1 MNKKLLQSLLA
12 VFLLA
17 ALLIP
22 VTAFGEDGTASS
34 TCENGHNMP
43 DKANWEWEFP
53 ATPGSGAA
61 YYTATATC
69 LDCRK
74 EFSSGRQMVAMTS
87 SRPATCTRNKFAI
100 YTNKANL
107 GGKDYTDTQEVEVP
121 GTMTA
126 HSIRTVWGKAATCAK
141 IGLTKGEQCQLCGKW
156 VVEQTVIPKTDHL
169 KSDIVTTKQYQP
181 YTCTEDGYKAEKKCR
196 TCGQIV
202 QEATRIP
209 APGHKEVVDTAVAAT
224 CTKAG
229 KTEGK
234 HCSVCKKVLVAQ
246 EEVPAKG
253 HTIVTDAAKAA
264 TCTENGLT
272 EGSHCSVCSW
282 VKQMQTSIPA
292 TGHAV
297 AKNAETVWNWN
308 IPDNGSFATVT
319 VSAPCQKCGNS
330 ISAIANSATY
340 WQTTNAT
347 CTTGGKRI
355 YSVTVPLGGQ
365 EFYGEKEVDDPD
377 APATGHT
384 PVVDAAVAATCTK
397 TGLTEGSHCGVCNE
411 VLTKQEV
418 VPAKGHTPVV
428 DAAVAATCTETGLT
442 EGSHCGVC
450 NEVLTKQEV
459 VPAKGHTP
467 VVDAAVAAT
476 CTKTGLT
483 EGSHCGVC
491 NEVLTK
497 QEAVPAKG
505 HTPIV
510 DAAVAA
516 TCTETGLTEGSHC
529 GVCNEVLTKQEAVP
543 TRGSHVFGSWY
554 VTIRAT
560 EAAAG
565 EEESRCLYCSETQTR
580 TIPALGTEEQPRLHV
595 LDKTNEERYFEI
607 WQQGDTLIVTSE
619 YEEVT
624 TLTGTSAVL
633 QKLLEQGVRI
643 LEFVTPQGTVRVEI
657 VPLLAAMGS
666 SGTFKLSVTRHG
678 ASLLVNEVMHNEL
691 LR

>member
-330 ISAIANSATY
+330 ISAIANSVTY
-340 WQTTNAT
+340 WHTTNAT

-377 APATGHT
+377 APAKGHT
-384 PVVDAAVAATCTK
+384 PVVDAAVAATCTE

-459 VPAKGHTP
+459 VP
-467 VVDAAVAAT
+467 
-476 CTKTGLT
+476 
-483 EGSHCGVC
+483 
-491 NEVLTK
+491 
-497 QEAVPAKG
+497 
-505 HTPIV
+505 
-510 DAAVAA
+510 
-516 TCTETGLTEGSHC
+516 
-529 GVCNEVLTKQEAVP
+529 
-543 TRGSHVFGSWY
+543 TRGSHVFGKWY

-565 EEESRCLYCSETQTR
+565 EEESQCLYCSETQTR

-657 VPLLAAMGS
+657 VPLLTAMGS

>member
-17 ALLIP
+17 VLLIP
-22 VTAFGEDGTASS
+22 LTAFGEDGTASS

-87 SRPATCTRNKFAI
+87 RPATCTRNKLAI

-126 HSIRTVWGKAATCAK
+126 HSIRTVWGKAATCAET
-141 IGLTKGEQCQLCGKW
+141 GLTKGEKCQLCGKW

-169 KSDIVTTKQYQP
+169 KSDIVTTKRYQP
-181 YTCTEDGYKAEKKCR
+181 YTCTEDGYTAEKKCR

-209 APGHKEVVDTAVAAT
+209 APGHKEVVDAAVAAT

-229 KTEGK
+229 KKEGK
-234 HCSVCKKVLVAQ
+234 HCSVCREVLVAQ

-253 HTIVTDAAKAA
+253 HTIVTDAAKAP

-282 VKQMQTSIPA
+282 VKQTQTSISA

-297 AKNAETVWNWN
+297 AKNAETVWDWN
-308 IPDNGSFATVT
+308 IPDDDSFATVT

-330 ISAIANSATY
+330 ISAIANSVTY

-365 EFYGEKEVDDPD
+365 EFYGKKEVDDPD

-411 VLTKQEV
+411 VLTKQE
-418 VPAKGHTPVV
+418 
-428 DAAVAATCTETGLT
+428 E
-442 EGSHCGVC
+442 
-450 NEVLTKQEV
+450 

-497 QEAVPAKG
+497 QEV
-505 HTPIV
+505 
-510 DAAVAA
+510 
-516 TCTETGLTEGSHC
+516 
-529 GVCNEVLTKQEAVP
+529 VP

-565 EEESRCLYCSETQTR
+565 EEESQCLYCSETQTR

-643 LEFVTPQGTVRVEI
+643 LEFVTPQGTARVEI

-666 SGTFKLSVTRHG
+666 SGTFELPVTRHA
-678 ASLLVNEVMHNEL
+678 ASLLVNEVIHNEL

>member
-17 ALLIP
+17 VLLIP
-22 VTAFGEDGTASS
+22 LTAFGEDGTASS

-87 SRPATCTRNKFAI
+87 RPATCTRNKLAI

-126 HSIRTVWGKAATCAK
+126 HSTRTVWGKAATCAET
-141 IGLTKGEQCQLCGKW
+141 GLTKGEKCQLCGKW

-169 KSDIVTTKQYQP
+169 KSDIVTTKRYQP
-181 YTCTEDGYKAEKKCR
+181 YTCTEDGYTAEKKCR

-209 APGHKEVVDTAVAAT
+209 APGHKEVVDAAVAAT

-229 KTEGK
+229 KKEGK
-234 HCSVCKKVLVAQ
+234 HCSVCREVLVAQ

-253 HTIVTDAAKAA
+253 HTIVTDAAKAP

-282 VKQMQTSIPA
+282 VKQTQTSISA

-297 AKNAETVWNWN
+297 AKNAETVWDWN
-308 IPDNGSFATVT
+308 IPDDDSFATVT

-330 ISAIANSATY
+330 ISAIANSVTY

-365 EFYGEKEVDDPD
+365 EFYGKKEVDDPD

-418 VPAKGHTPVV
+418 VP
-428 DAAVAATCTETGLT
+428 
-442 EGSHCGVC
+442 
-450 NEVLTKQEV
+450 
-459 VPAKGHTP
+459 
-467 VVDAAVAAT
+467 
-476 CTKTGLT
+476 
-483 EGSHCGVC
+483 
-491 NEVLTK
+491 
-497 QEAVPAKG
+497 
-505 HTPIV
+505 
-510 DAAVAA
+510 
-516 TCTETGLTEGSHC
+516 
-529 GVCNEVLTKQEAVP
+529 

-565 EEESRCLYCSETQTR
+565 EEESQCLYCSETQTR

-643 LEFVTPQGTVRVEI
+643 LEFVTPQGTARVEI

-666 SGTFKLSVTRHG
+666 SGTFELPVTRHA
-678 ASLLVNEVMHNEL
+678 ASLLVNEVIHNEL

>member
-126 HSIRTVWGKAATCAK
+126 HSTRTVWGKAATCAET
-141 IGLTKGEQCQLCGKW
+141 GLTKGEKCQLCGKW

-169 KSDIVTTKQYQP
+169 KSDIVTTKRYQP
-181 YTCTEDGYKAEKKCR
+181 YTCTEDGYTAEKKCR

-209 APGHKEVVDTAVAAT
+209 APGHKEVVDAAVAAT

-234 HCSVCKKVLVAQ
+234 HCSVCREVLVAQ

-282 VKQMQTSIPA
+282 VKQTQTSIPA

-308 IPDNGSFATVT
+308 IPDDGSFATVT

-330 ISAIANSATY
+330 ISAIANSVTY

-377 APATGHT
+377 APAKGHT
-384 PVVDAAVAATCTK
+384 PVVDAAVAATCTE

-411 VLTKQEV
+411 ILTKQEV

-459 VPAKGHTP
+459 
-467 VVDAAVAAT
+467 
-476 CTKTGLT
+476 
-483 EGSHCGVC
+483 
-491 NEVLTK
+491 
-497 QEAVPAKG
+497 
-505 HTPIV
+505 
-510 DAAVAA
+510 
-516 TCTETGLTEGSHC
+516 
-529 GVCNEVLTKQEAVP
+529 VP

>member
-411 VLTKQEV
+411 VLTKQE
-418 VPAKGHTPVV
+418 
-428 DAAVAATCTETGLT
+428 
-442 EGSHCGVC
+442 
-450 NEVLTKQEV
+450 
-459 VPAKGHTP
+459 
-467 VVDAAVAAT
+467 
-476 CTKTGLT
+476 
-483 EGSHCGVC
+483 
-491 NEVLTK
+491 
-497 QEAVPAKG
+497 AVPAKG

>member
-87 SRPATCTRNKFAI
+87 SKPATCTRNKFAI

-126 HSIRTVWGKAATCAK
+126 HSTRTVWGKAATCAET
-141 IGLTKGEQCQLCGKW
+141 GLTKGEKCQLCGKW

-209 APGHKEVVDTAVAAT
+209 APGHKEVVDAAVAAT

-234 HCSVCKKVLVAQ
+234 HCSECKEVLVAQ

-253 HTIVTDAAKAA
+253 HTIVTDAAKAP

-282 VKQMQTSIPA
+282 IKQMQTSIPA

-297 AKNAETVWNWN
+297 AKNAETVWDWN
-308 IPDNGSFATVT
+308 IPDDGSFATVT
-319 VSAPCQKCGNS
+319 VSAPCQNCGNS
-330 ISAIANSATY
+330 ISAIANSVTY
-340 WQTTNAT
+340 WHTTNAT

-377 APATGHT
+377 APAKGHT
-384 PVVDAAVAATCTK
+384 PVVDAAVAATCTE

-459 VPAKGHTP
+459 
-467 VVDAAVAAT
+467 
-476 CTKTGLT
+476 
-483 EGSHCGVC
+483 
-491 NEVLTK
+491 
-497 QEAVPAKG
+497 
-505 HTPIV
+505 
-510 DAAVAA
+510 
-516 TCTETGLTEGSHC
+516 
-529 GVCNEVLTKQEAVP
+529 VP